1 MAAPGTSIL
10 GHVQSGGDK
19 YRYLAPEIQ
28 WRDDGETDKILPT
41 EESDVYGMGMVA
53 YEASR
58 CLALP
63 GQGLNLT
70 FVLRSLRGTHR
81 TPDAAIPL
89 RC

>member
-1 MAAPGTSIL
+1 MAAATSIA

-28 WRDDGETDKILPT
+28 WRDDGEMDKILPT

-58 CLALP
+58 RLVLP
-63 GQGLNLT
+63 GKGSNLT
-70 FVLRSLRGTHR
+70 LVPRS
-81 TPDAAIPL
+81 
-89 RC
+89 